1 MATPKLTPQT
11 KQKID
16 SMSYAQMLQAWRFCA
31 FTDDMFQG
39 ETGTYFQEKMA
50 ERKKAFTDAE
60 LVQISKDI
68 GWEK

>member
-16 SMSYAQMLQAWRFCA
+16 SMSYAQLLYEWRFA
-31 FTDDMFQG
+31 SLGNDMFQG
-39 ETGTYFQEKMA
+39 ETGAYFQEKMA

-60 LVQISKDI
+60 LVQISKYI
-68 GWEK
+68 GWKK

>member
-1 MATPKLTPQT
+1 MTKLTPQT

-16 SMSYAQMLQAWRFCA
+16 SMSYAQLLYAWRFCTLGA
-31 FTDDMFQG
+31 EMFQG
-39 ETGTYFQEKMA
+39 KSGSYFQKKLA

-68 GWEK
+68 GWER